1 MHFSPRA
8 KQSRLEYPRRQQES
22 FILCKLAQNQTTGD
36 IQVLGDIFEDNPM
49 PVLTAYWSGVRHFL
63 WPVLG
68 TRLC

>member
-22 FILCKLAQNQTTGD
+22 FLLCKLAQNQTTGD

-49 PVLTAYWSGVRHFL
+49 PVLTAY
-63 WPVLG
+63 
-68 TRLC
+68 